1 MLLLYKIIS
10 KIPPDEDVLLDAEY
24 LFSEIFSLVLFD
36 IQDYLEAAFTYSS
49 LFPLLVT

>member
-24 LFSEIFSLVLFD
+24 FFKIMFALEILR
-36 IQDYLEAAFTYSS
+36 
-49 LFPLLVT
+49 